1 MSMPWFR
8 AAISI
13 VFSKTLPTVS
23 DPLSQHNEDIN
34 TASTKST
41 KVEEDIPTISQ
52 VQDFKSTGNYGASIQ
67 AKTSNDSVPYVN
79 DNASLEVLQ
88 EEITLPGSRRL

>member
-1 MSMPWFR
+1 
-8 AAISI
+8 
-13 VFSKTLPTVS
+13 
-23 DPLSQHNEDIN
+23 
-34 TASTKST
+34 
-41 KVEEDIPTISQ
+41 VEEDIPTISQ